1 MANILYITFDGITDP
16 LGRSQI
22 LPYLKGLSHCGH
34 SIHILSQEKVK
45 HLKREGRAVE
55 KILGSHNISWD
66 HIPYKNK
73 PPILQPL
80 IQRRRIKQLAK
91 QIIAKKQIDLTHCRS
106 YMAGWVGLQ
115 IKKQLGIPF
124 VFDMRGFWPDE
135 RKEGGLWPTKNPLYR
150 LVYLRVKHLEKRLL
164 FHAEHIVSLTHRGKK
179 IIESWNHI
187 KNFEEIIS
195 VIPCCADLDHFDPS
209 KYSTTDKNQLR
220 KTYNLKEE
228 DLVIGYVGSLG
239 TWYMLDEMLDAF
251 AHWSQ
256 QEKNLK
262 LFFLS
267 NISQDDLLPMLSKR
281 GIPKESVRTQSTSY
295 DNVPEH
301 MAMFDVGLFFIL
313 PVFSKS
319 ASSPVKQGEML
330 SMGLP
335 VICNRGVGDTDRV
348 IKEIDSS
355 LIVNDLNT
363 SSYQAVARV
372 FSDTGFRDSLSR
384 QCRPTAKKWFDVNQG
399 IASYNNIYNDII
411 K

>member
-1 MANILYITFDGITDP
+1 MANVLYITFDGITDP

-22 LPYLKGLSHCGH
+22 LPYLKGLSQHGH
-34 SIHILSQEKVK
+34 SIHILSQEKPQ
-45 HLKREGRAVE
+45 HLKREGQAVK
-55 KILGSHNISWD
+55 KILGSHHISWD

-80 IQRRRIKQLAK
+80 IQRRRIRQLAK
-91 QIIAKKQIDLTHCRS
+91 QIIAEKKIDLTHCRS
-106 YMAGWVGLQ
+106 YMAGWVGFQ
-115 IKKQLGIPF
+115 IKKQFGIPF

-135 RKEGGLWPTKNPLYR
+135 RKEGGLWPTQNPLYR
-150 LVYLRVKHLEKRLL
+150 LVYLRVKQLEKRLL
-164 FHAEHIVSLTHRGKK
+164 FHAEHIVSLTHKGKR
-179 IIESWNHI
+179 IIEGWDHI
-187 KNFEEIIS
+187 KNFEGHIS
-195 VIPCCADLDHFDPS
+195 VIPCCADLKHFDPS
-209 KYSTTDKNQLR
+209 KYSATDKKQLR
-220 KTYNLKEE
+220 KTYNLNEE

-251 AHWSQ
+251 AHWKQ

-267 NISQDDLLPMLSKR
+267 NINQDELLPMLSRR
-281 GIPKESVRTQSTSY
+281 GIPRESIRTQSTSY
-295 DNVPEH
+295 DNVPKH

-335 VICNRGVGDTDRV
+335 VICNRGVGDTDKV
-348 IKEIDSS
+348 IEEVDSS
-355 LIVNDLNT
+355 LIVNDFDA

-372 FSDTGFRDSLSR
+372 FSDKDFRGSVAL
-384 QCRPTAKKWFDVNQG
+384 QCRPTAKKWFDVNHG